1 MGTTAEGFGR
11 LPETDSSVD
20 QPIGNPVMLVQ
31 ADTSREGKV
40 GTDPN
45 EDATPL
51 GVIDVEVILID
62 PSLFQFQMPAV
73 FLFASDCL
81 HNARWFSRLQNADHL
96 IRLGRFEIRLH
107 KLIAPAFGRI
117 QNRGSPFLGAVD
129 DPVVEL
135 CRNLAQHIPAD
146 GIEISIRAKETNHA
160 LLLLKRLDE
169 SIEEDAIETSVLKS
183 DVILV
188 MLVESVHRI
197 SFQLSQTEG

>member
-1 MGTTAEGFGR
+1 
-11 LPETDSSVD
+11 
-20 QPIGNPVMLVQ
+20 
-31 ADTSREGKV
+31 
-40 GTDPN
+40 
-45 EDATPL
+45 
-51 GVIDVEVILID
+51 
-62 PSLFQFQMPAV
+62 
-73 FLFASDCL
+73 
-81 HNARWFSRLQNADHL
+81 
-96 IRLGRFEIRLH
+96 IRLH

-160 LLLLKRLDE
+160 LLLLKRLDK

-188 MLVESVHRI
+188 LLVESVHGHV
-197 SFQLSQTEG
+197 SFQFSQNRRINPDTSTSSLHAGLSSTRHLEPCDGLRRRRLRVRCEFAGAGKIQSGFTTPACGHLRAIEHCRGLWRGKQYGVRPFSWLRLSLSEGSRHRLGTV